1 MDKKPSPSTSSTSAG
16 AEKSAPKEAVKGPV
30 TCKFCHTISG
40 DGTDTCADHK
50 E

>member
-1 MDKKPSPSTSSTSAG
+1 MDKKPSTSSTSAG
-16 AEKSAPKEAVKGPV
+16 AEKSKEAVKGPV